1 MKQMPTS
8 LQACFFF
15 LSCRYGNS
23 GLYIYAVLMETIIAA
38 NTLYFLW
45 KLNVFQKGK
54 EMLG

>member
-8 LQACFFF
+8 LQACFF

-38 NTLYFLW
+38 NTLYFL
-45 KLNVFQKGK
+45 
-54 EMLG
+54 

>member
-15 LSCRYGNS
+15 FLSSRYGNS

-38 NTLYFLW
+38 NTLYFL
-45 KLNVFQKGK
+45 
-54 EMLG
+54 

>member
-1 MKQMPTS
+1 ME
-8 LQACFFF
+8 
-15 LSCRYGNS
+15 NS